1 MRRLLLTFSLLILPV
16 LAGAASVP
24 PAFSYDFQV
33 SRNGSPL
40 GVSNMLFAPARS
52 GTWQLKTSVTGTEGL
67 ASLAGAAVNQ
77 TSMLAVNNGE
87 LELLSN
93 RQETQLA
100 WKTNRKTTDLDRTSR
115 TYIYNDGKNSRAIAY
130 QAGLLDQHSLT
141 LAVISDLQSGKT
153 GTLVYR
159 GLSKGRLETF
169 RFRVVGEESLSTAI
183 GRLATVKVERIRE
196 TSNGKTTRIWLAKER
211 NFAPVLIQENNANGD
226 DVEMKLIRIR

>member
-1 MRRLLLTFSLLILPV
+1 MRRLLLSLSLLLLPILTF
-16 LAGAASVP
+16 AASAP

-40 GVSNMLFAPARS
+40 GVSSMSFAPARS
-52 GTWQLKTSVTGTEGL
+52 GSWLLKTTVTGTEGL
-67 ASLAGAAVNQ
+67 ASLAGAGVNES
-77 TSMLAVNNGE
+77 TTLVVNNGE

-100 WKTNRKTTDLDRTSR
+100 WKSSRKTTDLDRASR
-115 TYIYNDGKNSRAIAY
+115 TYVYDDGKNGREVPY

-141 LAVISDLQSGKT
+141 LAVISDLQAGKT

-169 RFRVVGEESLSTAI
+169 RFRILGEETLGTAL
-183 GRLATVKVERIRE
+183 GRMATVKVERVRE
-196 TSNGKTTRIWLAKER
+196 TSNGKSTRIWLAKDR
-211 NFAPVLIQENNANGD
+211 NYAPVLIQENNSNGD